1 MDYNFHEIEKKW
13 QKYWEDNKTFKTSD
27 DLTNPKKCYV
37 LDMFPYPSGAG
48 LHVGHPEGY
57 TATDIFSRYKRM
69 KGFNVLHPMGWDAFG
84 LPAEQYAIQTGTHPS
99 ITTKNNCDTFRRQIK
114 ELGLSYD
121 WDREINTTDP
131 GYFKWT
137 QWIFIRLYNTWFD
150 EKLQKGRPIS
160 ELEIPE
166 EIKKSGPEEVKK
178 FIGSQRLAYYDNA
191 SVWWCPHCCTVC
203 ANEEVLNDGSHEKC
217 GNKVEKRNLKQWML
231 RIPHYAE
238 RLLKGIDT
246 LDWPE
251 GIKDMQRNW
260 IGRSTGAEVD
270 FRIDGSDLDLR
281 VFTTRPDTLF
291 GATYMVI
298 APEHPLAANLTT
310 DKHKVS
316 VDNYIKASSLKSDLD
331 RTDLSRDKT
340 GVFTGSYAINPVNL
354 SKIPI
359 WLADYVLTGY
369 GTGAIMAVPA
379 HDTRDF
385 EFAVKFSLP
394 IVCIQDPDVNDPLKK
409 EKILAGTE
417 CWTEDG
423 KYINSSNAE
432 TGIDINGLNK
442 EAGIAQITK
451 WLEDNN
457 LGKAKVNYKLRD
469 WLFSRQRYWGEPFP
483 VIHWEDGEVSVMNDD
498 DLPLELPGLEKYLP
512 GASGESP
519 LSNAVDWLY
528 ITDKNGRKGRRE
540 TNTMP
545 QWAGSCWYYLRFI
558 DPKNDESI
566 FNKEKE
572 KYWMPVDL
580 YIGGA
585 EHAVLHLLYSRF
597 WHKVLFD
604 LDIVSTDEPYQ
615 RLFNQGMILAFAY
628 ETESGSKVSGDL
640 VEEREGKYFHKETGA
655 ELRQIVAK
663 MSKSLKNVVNPDD
676 VTSKY
681 GADSLRL
688 YEMFMGPLDV
698 TKPWDEKGVKGVF
711 GFLGRAFRFVSN
723 PENIFDG
730 QEDPEVLKGLHHTI
744 KKVEGDIENL
754 RFNTGVSAM
763 MIFLNLATK
772 KGKVT
777 NETARIFSQ
786 ILSPFAP
793 HLSEE
798 LWNLLGGKKTL
809 AYEPWPVYNEEF
821 LKEDTFN
828 YPVSFNGKMRFN
840 IELPVNM
847 PKDEIIRI
855 VLADER
861 TQKWLGGATPSNIIV
876 VPNRIVNIVIK
887 G

>member
-13 QKYWEDNKTFKTSD
+13 QKYWEDNKTFKTPED
-27 DLTNPKKCYV
+27 ITNTKKCYV

-99 ITTKNNCDTFRRQIK
+99 VTTKNNCDTFRRQIK

-121 WDREINTTDP
+121 WDKEINTTDP
-131 GYFKWT
+131 KYFKWT

-150 EKLQKGRPIS
+150 DKLQKGRSIS
-160 ELEIPE
+160 ELEIPLGLNKN
-166 EIKKSGPEEVKK
+166 EIVKYINSK
-178 FIGSQRLAYYDNA
+178 RLAYYDNA
-191 SVWWCPHCCTVC
+191 QVWWCPSCRTVC

-217 GNKVEKRNLKQWML
+217 GNRVEKKNLKQWML
-231 RIPHYAE
+231 RIPLYAE
-238 RLLKGIDT
+238 RLLNGIEK

-270 FRIDGSDLDLR
+270 FKIEGLNVNLT

-298 APEHPLAANLTT
+298 APEHPLTDSITT
-310 DKHKVS
+310 NEHRNS
-316 VDNYIKASSLKSDLD
+316 VNNYIKATSLKSDLD
-331 RTDLSRDKT
+331 RTDLAKEKT
-340 GVFTGSYAINPVNL
+340 GVFTGRYAINPVN
-354 SKIPI
+354 KKQIPI
-359 WLADYVLTGY
+359 WVADYVLTGY

-385 EFAVKFSLP
+385 EFAQKFNLP
-394 IVCIQDPDVNDPLKK
+394 IVCIQDPDVADNEQKRR
-409 EKILAGTE
+409 IIAGSE

-423 KYINSSNAE
+423 KYINSSDKT
-432 TGIDINGLNK
+432 TGIDINGLSK
-442 EAGIAQITK
+442 ADGITRITR
-451 WLEDNN
+451 WLESEN
-457 LGKAKVNYKLRD
+457 LGTSKVNYKIRD

-483 VIHWEDGEVSVMNDD
+483 VIHWEDGEVTVMHDNE
-498 DLPLELPGLEKYLP
+498 LPLELPELENYLP
-512 GASGESP
+512 GETGESP
-519 LSNAVDWLY
+519 LSNSEEWLN

-558 DPKNDESI
+558 DPKNDTLI

-572 KYWMPVDL
+572 EYWMPVDL

-604 LDIVSTDEPYQ
+604 LGIVSTDEPYQ

-628 ETESGSKVSGDL
+628 ESESGSKISGDL
-640 VEEREGKYFHKETGA
+640 VEERDGKYFHKETGA

-711 GFLGRAFRFVSN
+711 GFLGRTFRFMSN
-723 PENIFDG
+723 KENIFNG
-730 QEDPEVLKGLHHTI
+730 EEDPEILKGLHQTI
-744 KKVEGDIENL
+744 KKVEWDIENL
-754 RFNTGVSAM
+754 HFNTGISAM

-777 NETARIFSQ
+777 ADTASVFTK

-793 HLSEE
+793 HIAEE
-798 LWNLLGGKKTL
+798 LWQILGNNKSL
-809 AYEPWPVYNEEF
+809 AYESWPPFNENY

-840 IELPVNM
+840 IELPVSLTRE
-847 PKDEIIRI
+847 EIIKI

-861 TQKWLGGATPSNIIV
+861 AQKWLGNSTPSNIIV
-876 VPNRIVNIVIK
+876 VPNRIVNIVFK
-887 G
+887 A

>member
-1 MDYNFHEIEKKW
+1 MDYNFSDIEKRW
-13 QKYWEDNKTFKTSD
+13 QKYWEDNKTFRTPD
-27 DLTNPKKCYV
+27 DLTNPNKCYI

-99 ITTKNNCDTFRRQIK
+99 VTTNKNCETFRRQIK

-131 GYFKWT
+131 KYFKWT
-137 QWIFIRLYNTWFD
+137 QWIFIHLYNTWFD
-150 EKLQKGRPIS
+150 ETLQKGRPVS
-160 ELEIPE
+160 ELKVPE
-166 EIKKSGPEEVKK
+166 AIEALGKKAVRE
-178 FIGSQRLAYYDNA
+178 FIDSKRLAYYDNA
-191 SVWWCPHCCTVC
+191 HVWWCPHCRIVC
-203 ANEEVLNDGSHEKC
+203 ANEEVLTDGSHEKC
-217 GNKVEKRNLKQWML
+217 GNRVEKKNLKQWML

-270 FRIDGSDLDLR
+270 FSIEGLDEKLR

-298 APEHPLAANLTT
+298 APEHPLCSQITT
-310 DKHKVS
+310 DSHRNEVEA
-316 VDNYIKASSLKSDLD
+316 YLKAASLKSDLD
-331 RTDLSRDKT
+331 RTDLAKDKT
-340 GVFTGSYAINPVNL
+340 GVFTGRYAYNPVNNK
-354 SKIPI
+354 KIPI
-359 WLADYVLTGY
+359 WVADYVLTGY

-394 IVCIQDPDVNDPLKK
+394 VVCIQDPDVKDAEQKNR
-409 EKILAGTE
+409 IIAGEE

-423 KYINSSNAE
+423 KYINSSNDDN
-432 TGIDINGLNK
+432 GININGLNK
-442 EAGIAQITK
+442 EAGIAHIIG
-451 WLEDNN
+451 WLEEKGI
-457 LGKAKVNYKLRD
+457 GKARVNYKLRD

-483 VIHWEDGEVSVMNDD
+483 VIHWDDGEITLVDEK
-498 DLPLELPGLEKYLP
+498 DLPLRLPQLEKYLP
-512 GASGESP
+512 GESGESP
-519 LSNAVDWLY
+519 LANASDWL
-528 ITDKNGRKGRRE
+528 TVTGSDGRKGRRE

-558 DPKNDESI
+558 DPLNDSLI
-566 FNKEKE
+566 FDKEKE
-572 KYWMPVDL
+572 AYWMPVDL

-604 LDIVSTDEPYQ
+604 LGIVSTDEPYQ

-628 ETESGSKVSGDL
+628 ETSTGAKVSVDL
-640 VEEREGKYFHKETGA
+640 VEDREGKYFHTETG
-655 ELRQIVAK
+655 EQLHQIVAK

-676 VTSKY
+676 VTRKY

-698 TKPWDEKGVKGVF
+698 TKPWDDKGVKGVF
-711 GFLGRAFRFVSN
+711 NFLGRSFRFLSESSN
-723 PENIFDG
+723 ITTGE
-730 QEDPEVLKGLHHTI
+730 EDPEILKALHHLI
-744 KKVEGDIENL
+744 KKAGSDIENL
-754 RFNTGVSAM
+754 RFNTAISAM
-763 MIFLNLATK
+763 MIFINTASK

-777 NETARIFSQ
+777 HETACTFSRV
-786 ILSPFAP
+786 IAPFAP
-793 HLSEE
+793 HLAEE
-798 LWNLLGGKKTL
+798 LWSLLGHNNTL

-821 LKEDTFN
+821 LKEESFD

-840 IELPVNM
+840 ITLPLTM
-847 PKDEIIRI
+847 TKEEITKT

-861 TQKWLGGATPSNIIV
+861 TMKWLGASSPSNIIV
-876 VPNRIVNIVIK
+876 VPNRIINIVVK
-887 G
+887 S

>member
-13 QKYWEDNKTFKTSD
+13 QKYWEDNKTFKTPD

-37 LDMFPYPSGAG
+37 LDMFPYPSGSG

-57 TATDIFSRYKRM
+57 TATDIYCRCKRM

-121 WDREINTTDP
+121 WDKEINTTDP
-131 GYFKWT
+131 KYFKWT

-150 EKLQKGRPIS
+150 HKMQKGRPVS
-160 ELEIPE
+160 ELNIPDN
-166 EIKKSGPEEVKK
+166 ISLLGKKEVVKY
-178 FIGSQRLAYYDNA
+178 IDSQRLAYYDNA
-191 SVWWCPHCCTVC
+191 LVWWCPSCRIVC
-203 ANEEVLNDGSHEKC
+203 ANEEVLTDGSHEKC
-217 GNKVEKRNLKQWML
+217 GNRVEKKNLKQWML
-231 RIPHYAE
+231 RIQLYAE
-238 RLLKGIDT
+238 RLLKGIDS

-260 IGRSTGAEVD
+260 IGRSTGADVD
-270 FRIDGSDLDLR
+270 FSIEGLSENLT

-298 APEHPLAANLTT
+298 APEHPLVELITT
-310 DKHKVS
+310 DKYKKTVTG
-316 VDNYIKASSLKSDLD
+316 YIKATSLKSDLD
-331 RTDLSRDKT
+331 RTDLSKEKT
-340 GVFTGSYAINPVNL
+340 GVFTGRYAINPVN
-354 SKIPI
+354 KKQIPI
-359 WLADYVLTGY
+359 WVADYVLTGY

-385 EFAVKFSLP
+385 EFALKFNLP
-394 IVCIQDPDVNDPLKK
+394 VTCIQDPDITDPDQKK
-409 EKILAGTE
+409 RVIEGKE

-423 KYINSSNAE
+423 KYINSSDKS
-432 TGIDINGLNK
+432 TGIDLNGLNK
-442 EAGIAQITK
+442 EAGIAHITSL
-451 WLEDNN
+451 LEAKH
-457 LGKAKVNYKLRD
+457 LGTSKVNYKLRD

-483 VIHWEDGEVSVMNDD
+483 VIHWENGEVTVLNDD
-498 DLPLELPGLEKYLP
+498 ELPLELPDLEKYLP
-512 GASGESP
+512 GESGESP
-519 LSNAVDWLY
+519 LSNSEEWLNV
-528 ITDKNGRKGRRE
+528 IDKKGRKGRRE

-558 DPKNDESI
+558 DPRNDEII
-566 FNKEKE
+566 FDQAKE

-604 LDIVSTDEPYQ
+604 LGIVSTDEPYQ

-628 ETESGSKVSGDL
+628 ETDSGSKVSGDL
-640 VEEREGKYFHKETGA
+640 VEERDGKYYHKESGA
-655 ELRQIVAK
+655 ELKQIVAK

-676 VTSKY
+676 VVSKY

-698 TKPWDEKGVKGVF
+698 TKPWDDKGVKGVF
-711 GFLGRAFRFVSN
+711 GFLGRAFRFLSN
-723 PENIFDG
+723 QENIFNG
-730 QEDPEVLKGLHHTI
+730 EEDSEILKGLHQVI
-744 KKVEGDIENL
+744 KKVDGDIENL
-754 RFNTGVSAM
+754 RFNTAISAM
-763 MIFLNLATK
+763 MIFINLATK
-772 KGKVT
+772 KGKVSSD
-777 NETARIFSQ
+777 TACTFTK

-793 HLSEE
+793 HMAEE
-798 LWNLLGGKKTL
+798 LWLLLGHNKSL
-809 AYEPWPVYNEEF
+809 AYESWPEFNEEY
-821 LKEDTFN
+821 LKEANFD
-828 YPVSFNGKMRFN
+828 YPVSFNGKMRFS
-840 IELPVNM
+840 IQLPVNLS
-847 PKDEIIRI
+847 KDEIIKI

-861 TQKWLGGATPSNIIV
+861 AKKWIGTATPSNIIV

-887 G
+887 N